1 MYSLNPCYFVLT
13 SLSWFCKILTL
24 GEARWSIYRNSV
36 YCLCNF
42 FANKSR
48 CIPKWKVE
56 MGILDLKTT
65 IPEMKN
71 SPEGLSS
78 SFGMLVKRV
87 NESEDRPTDR
97 IQSEKEKNV
106 QSLRLKH
113 KTLGVSEGER
123 KVQKTAFWE
132 TSQIWWR
139 ALHIQLSESWWINTE
154 RPVPWCSV
162 DDLLEDY
169 KETVRVAR

>member
-1 MYSLNPCYFVLT
+1 
-13 SLSWFCKILTL
+13 
-24 GEARWSIYRNSV
+24 
-36 YCLCNF
+36 
-42 FANKSR
+42 
-48 CIPKWKVE
+48 

-123 KVQKTAFWE
+123 KVQKTAFGE
-132 TSQIWWR
+132 TSQI
-139 ALHIQLSESWWINTE
+139 
-154 RPVPWCSV
+154 
-162 DDLLEDY
+162 
-169 KETVRVAR
+169 